1 MTTHT
6 HTTGPAA
13 RVIRVTRVPL
23 APVPPR
29 EASAVTGGK
38 RVALLT
44 AGGLVLVVAVGL
56 LPVLGQF
63 VG

>member
-6 HTTGPAA
+6 HTGA
-13 RVIRVTRVPL
+13 RSGRTPL
-23 APVPPR
+23 APAPR
-29 EASAVTGGK
+29 RSASPVTGGR

-63 VG
+63 AG

>member
-6 HTTGPAA
+6 NTGA
-13 RVIRVTRVPL
+13 RSAGAGRRPL
-23 APVPPR
+23 PPVPR
-29 EASAVTGGK
+29 RAASPVTGGR

-44 AGGLVLVVAVGL
+44 GGGLVLVVAVGL

-63 VG
+63 AG

>member
-6 HTTGPAA
+6 HSHIPSARATRAPLIPA
-13 RVIRVTRVPL
+13 
-23 APVPPR
+23 PR
-29 EASAVTGGK
+29 RAASPVTGGR

-56 LPVLGQF
+56 LPVLGQL